1 MCRVRII
8 SGAYGHKVGNRLI
21 TKTKQSEPFEL
32 DKTEAQRLV
41 SLGVAE
47 IVAEDVATPEIEP
60 NTIDTS
66 ENAPEEETRPEGV
79 YDAVIDKE
87 PYSVDM
93 SVADL
98 RAAAKEKGISFKVG
112 TTKEEMVKALNGYS
126 VDSEE
131 LILTAADPV

>member
-21 TKTKQSEPFEL
+21 IETKQSEPFEL

-66 ENAPEEETRPEGV
+66 E
-79 YDAVIDKE
+79 
-87 PYSVDM
+87 
-93 SVADL
+93 
-98 RAAAKEKGISFKVG
+98 RACM
-112 TTKEEMVKALNGYS
+112 TL
-126 VDSEE
+126 
-131 LILTAADPV
+131 

>member
-60 NTIDTS
+60 NTSDTS
-66 ENAPEEETRPEGV
+66 ENAPEEETRSEGV

-126 VDSEE
+126 DDSEE